1 MSEPH
6 WWYWLILGVILMS
19 AEMRF
24 GTWYVFWFGVS
35 SIFVGALLAI
45 YPGATFGAQIFL
57 WLVLA
62 ATLILTHSK
71 ITGGDTEAPD
81 SPRRHWPN
89 RRKISRKHRR

>member
-1 MSEPH
+1 
-6 WWYWLILGVILMS
+6 MS

-35 SIFVGALLAI
+35 SIFVGALLAT
-45 YPGATFGAQIFL
+45 YPGATLGAQIFL